1 MNETITE
8 SYKNKTRLQYPKLVI
23 TGQSRH
29 GKDTACEIL
38 QESFDYTFT
47 SSSRF
52 VAKLLFQEF
61 KEKYNYLNIE
71 ECFMDRHNHREEW
84 YDFICLYNKDKD
96 KLSKEI
102 FKENDIYCG
111 IRSIEELQALKE
123 AGLANL
129 IIWIDATERLGK
141 TESSS
146 SITISPEDC
155 DVIIRNNG
163 SVIEFK
169 QNLLKFFNGF

>member
-1 MNETITE
+1 MNETN
-8 SYKNKTRLQYPKLVI
+8 NKTRLTYPKLVI

-61 KEKYNYLNIE
+61 KEKYKYLNIE
-71 ECFMDRHNHREEW
+71 ECFEDRHNHRKEW
-84 YDFICLYNKDKD
+84 YDFICLYNKEDKA

-111 IRSIEELQALKE
+111 IRSTEELQALKE

-141 TESSS
+141 TESNS
-146 SITISPEDC
+146 SITISPKDC
-155 DVIIRNNG
+155 DVVIENNG
-163 SVIEFK
+163 SIIEFK
-169 QNLLKFFNGF
+169 ENLLKLFRILTALN